1 MAKELDTREVAEAIV
16 AVQQDYR
23 TPPPRKVDVGH
34 SNPSPA
40 EDDEITTA
48 KGCRAKAASMR
59 ATAAML
65 SDPTYRARALK
76 IAERWAALAAEYEA
90 SDGRRRG

>member
-23 TPPPRKVDVGH
+23 TPPPRKIDVGR
-34 SNPSPA
+34 SNPGPA

-48 KGCRAKAASMR
+48 KGCRAKATALR
-59 ATAAML
+59 AIADII

-76 IAERWAALAAEYEA
+76 IAERWTELAAEYEA
-90 SDGRRRG
+90 SDGGRPG

>member
-1 MAKELDTREVAEAIV
+1 MAKELDTREVAEAIL

-23 TPPPRKVDVGH
+23 TPPPRKVDGGQ

-40 EDDEITTA
+40 EDDEIATA
-48 KGCRAKAASMR
+48 EGCRAKATALR
-59 ATAAML
+59 AVADIL

-76 IAERWAALAAEYEA
+76 IAERWTELAAEFEA
-90 SDGRRRG
+90 SNGRRQG

>member
-1 MAKELDTREVAEAIV
+1 MAKELDTREVAEAIG

-23 TPPPRKVDVGH
+23 TPQPRKFDSGR

-40 EDDEITTA
+40 MDDEITTA
-48 KGCRAKAASMR
+48 EGCRAKAASLR
-59 ATAAML
+59 VTADML

-76 IAERWAALAAEYEA
+76 IADRWTKLAAEFEA
-90 SDGRRRG
+90 SDGRRQG